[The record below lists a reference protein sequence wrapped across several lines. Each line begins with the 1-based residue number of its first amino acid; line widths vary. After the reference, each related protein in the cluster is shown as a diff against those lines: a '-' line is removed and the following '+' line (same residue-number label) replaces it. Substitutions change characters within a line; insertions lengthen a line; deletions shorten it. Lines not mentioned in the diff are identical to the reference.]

1 VQTLTHASV
10 FAKLTLLIG
19 LAPMAMAVAYA
30 IRPSERRLALMRPLS
45 LASIF
50 AALSGLLVGV
60 TAVLVGIGATD
71 DVSAQVWH
79 RGAVGLAEALVPSF
93 VTFAFLAVAWIAV
106 AFGMRRQV

>member
-19 LAPMAMAVAYA
+19 LAPMVMAVAYA
-30 IRPSERRLALMRPLS
+30 IRPSEQRLALMRPLS

-60 TAVLVGIGATD
+60 TAVLVGVGATD
-71 DVSAQVWH
+71 DASAQAW
-79 RGAVGLAEALVPSF
+79 RRSAVGLAEALVPPF
-93 VTFAFLAVAWIAV
+93 VTFAFLAVAWIGV
-106 AFGMRRQV
+106 ALGMRRQN